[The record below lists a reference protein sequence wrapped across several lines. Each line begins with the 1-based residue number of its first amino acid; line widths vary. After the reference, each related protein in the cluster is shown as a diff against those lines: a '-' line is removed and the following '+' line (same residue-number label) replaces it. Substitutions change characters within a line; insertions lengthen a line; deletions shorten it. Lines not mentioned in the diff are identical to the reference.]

1 MPNQQSWMFRWIFSV
16 VMPSLISK
24 KLLEKVCIIISD
36 GDSQFFTQIDNAIR
50 PYFKNAKRIRCGW
63 HLIHKGWERHVDNAL
78 QFNNVSMT
86 EYRDIKQ
93 ILTSWMTSWMKGT
106 CETKQEYKFSLYL
119 ITKYLKSSPI
129 ILNQVQL

>member
-1 MPNQQSWMFRWIFSV
+1 MLNQQSWMFHWIFSIV
-16 VMPSLISK
+16 LSSLISK
-24 KLLEKVCIIISD
+24 TFLEKVRIIISD

-50 PYFKNAKRIRCGW
+50 PYLKNAKRIQCDW
-63 HLIHKGWERHVDNAL
+63 HLVNTGWERHVDNAS

-93 ILTSWMTSWMKGT
+93 ILTSWMTSWKKGT

-119 ITKYLKSSPI
+119 ITKYLKSTPI
-129 ILNQVQL
+129 INK